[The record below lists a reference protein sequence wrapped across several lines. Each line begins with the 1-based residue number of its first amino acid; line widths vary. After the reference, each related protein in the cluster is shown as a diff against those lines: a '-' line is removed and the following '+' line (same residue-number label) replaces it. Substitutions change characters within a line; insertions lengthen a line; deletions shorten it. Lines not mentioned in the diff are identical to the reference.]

1 MAADNPSPAQ
11 SNWLIEQYL
20 PSAGEELLRRHVAL
34 MRATVTAFDPTGD
47 HVRIVAVT
55 IVPDD
60 EAVLCLVEAPT
71 EMVVREVCER
81 AGVPFDR
88 ISHALAEFQ

>member
-1 MAADNPSPAQ
+1 MAADRSGLTQ
-11 SNWLIEQYL
+11 TNWLIEQYL
-20 PSAGEELLRRHVAL
+20 PNADVDQLRHQVAQ
-34 MRATVTAFDPTGD
+34 MRATVTALDPAGD

-60 EAVLCLVEAPT
+60 EAVLCVVEAPT
-71 EMVVREVCER
+71 EVVVREIWQR

-88 ISHALAEFQ
+88 ISPALPESP

>member
-1 MAADNPSPAQ
+1 MAADDPGLARI
-11 SNWLIEQYL
+11 NWLIERYM
-20 PSAGEELLRRHVAL
+20 PRAGVEQLRRHVAH
-34 MRATVTAFDPTGD
+34 MRATVTAFDPAGD

-60 EAVLCLVEAPT
+60 EAVLCVVEAPT
-71 EMVVREVCER
+71 EIVVREICER

-88 ISHALAEFQ
+88 ISPALTETP